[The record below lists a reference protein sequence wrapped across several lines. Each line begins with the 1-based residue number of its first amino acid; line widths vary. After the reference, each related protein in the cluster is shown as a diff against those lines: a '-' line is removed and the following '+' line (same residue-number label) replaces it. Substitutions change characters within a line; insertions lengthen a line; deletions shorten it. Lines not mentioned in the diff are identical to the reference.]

1 MEWRPI
7 PSLDGAYSASDT
19 GLIRRERA
27 SRGTRPGRVLA
38 QRPHAAGYTATT
50 TWNANRPS
58 SWLVHRL
65 VADAWYGPCPD
76 GHEVN
81 HRNLDKTDNRPS
93 NLEYVTRSENLLHRA
108 AAGIGRGED
117 NAAHVLTPD
126 AVLRIR
132 QEHADGSGYKRLGV
146 AFGVSWGTIRDIVKR
161 RSWAWLE

>member
-1 MEWRPI
+1 M
-7 PSLDGAYSASDT
+7 
-19 GLIRRERA
+19 
-27 SRGTRPGRVLA
+27 
-38 QRPHAAGYTATT
+38 ATT
-50 TWNANRPS
+50 TWNDNRPS

-93 NLEYVTRSENLLHRA
+93 NLEYVTRSENLMHRA